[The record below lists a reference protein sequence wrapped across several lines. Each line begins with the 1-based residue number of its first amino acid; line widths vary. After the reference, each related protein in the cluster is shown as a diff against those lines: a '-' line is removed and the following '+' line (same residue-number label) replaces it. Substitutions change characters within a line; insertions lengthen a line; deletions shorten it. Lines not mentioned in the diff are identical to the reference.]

1 MAKGLE
7 KYEDC
12 NIFNGPAD
20 VMEKAI
26 SPQGLCQTFIRS
38 ACIKDGG
45 GDFYSLNGEGGVMPP
60 ETPAPS
66 SLAEHYPILST
77 PQSWR

>member
-1 MAKGLE
+1 MKGQE
-7 KYEDC
+7 KFEDC

-45 GDFYSLNGEGGVMPP
+45 ADFYSLNGEGG
-60 ETPAPS
+60 
-66 SLAEHYPILST
+66 
-77 PQSWR
+77 